1 MNMNLS
7 NEVYT
12 WALSF
17 LFIIGVL
24 LIPVGLGFML
34 IPEKIFKIANKMNHW
49 IATDGFFNKINA
61 PVYKER
67 FFYRHHQVFGIL
79 VLLASIICLYMLTFY
94 IGVENITVNLLK
106 LAGSEFEKW
115 LFVIL
120 YYLLIAAI
128 ILAFL
133 FSLIMVIRP
142 SLLKSFEAWGNR
154 WIDTDDPLKVLD
166 RKKDL
171 PDRILPGNPR
181 IFGFFVTLAAIYI
194 IWSTNPL

>member
-1 MNMNLS
+1 MNLS
-7 NEVYT
+7 NEFYNWV
-12 WALSF
+12 LSF

-34 IPEKIFKIANKMNHW
+34 VPEKIFKIANKMNRW

-94 IGVENITVNLLK
+94 TGVENITVNLVK

-115 LFVIL
+115 LFIVL

-154 WIDTDDPLKVLD
+154 WIDTDGPLKVLD